1 MSTVHTKTTD
11 LEGAAVVL
19 ECFRDVLR
27 TEGFV
32 EESRALWGFH
42 VLTPVEIQIALA
54 AIRGMKILRGES
66 AELRPYVMA
75 MLQSTVSEAWAT
87 KPLLMAS

>member
-1 MSTVHTKTTD
+1 MHTKTTD

-27 TEGFV
+27 TEGFA

-42 VLTPVEIQIALA
+42 VLTSVEIQIALA
-54 AIRGMKILRGES
+54 AIRGMRGLRGES
-66 AELRPYVMA
+66 AALRGYVVA
-75 MLQSTVSEAWAT
+75 LLQNAVSE